1 MTLNHNASLREA
13 DPTVARLINAELRRQ
28 QRGLELIASE
38 NFASRAVIDAMG
50 TPLTNKYAEGY
61 PGRRYYGGCEVVD
74 EVEQLAI
81 DRLKQ
86 LFAAEHANVQPHSG
100 AQANFAAFM
109 ALIRPG
115 ELLMGMSLPHGG
127 HLSHGAAVN
136 HSGVVWR
143 AVHYG
148 VDPATGR
155 IDYDKVRDQAR
166 QERPKLIIA
175 GGSAYARIIDFA
187 AFRSIADEIGAFFLV
202 DMAHFAGLVAGGV
215 YPSPVPH
222 AQVVTSTTHKTLR
235 GPRAGLILCTIEH
248 AKAIDK
254 SVFPGTQGGPL
265 QHVIAAKAVAFGE
278 ALTDDFKEYSR
289 QVVENAK
296 TLADGLTERGF
307 AIVSGG
313 TDSHLMLVDLRPKE
327 LTGKAA
333 EKILGEAG
341 ITVNKNTI
349 PDDPQ
354 SPFVTSG
361 IRLGTPAVT
370 TRGMGVAEMRQ
381 VAELI
386 DRALS
391 RPDETT
397 LAAVRSE
404 VEELTSAFPLY
415 ASAKPVR
422 PAFDGKKSRG
432 GTPVGA
438 HQ

>member
-1 MTLNHNASLREA
+1 MSLDHNASLRQA
-13 DPTVARLINAELRRQ
+13 DPVVARLIDQELRRQ
-28 QRGLELIASE
+28 QSGLELIASE

-61 PGRRYYGGCEVVD
+61 PGRRYYGGCEVID
-74 EVEQLAI
+74 QIEQLAI

-86 LFAAEHANVQPHSG
+86 LFGAEHANVQPHSG

-109 ALIRPG
+109 AVIPPG
-115 ELLMGMSLPHGG
+115 ETLMGMSLPHGG

-136 HSGVVWR
+136 HSGRIWK

-155 IDYDKVRDQAR
+155 IDYDVVRDQAR
-166 QERPKLIIA
+166 AERPKLIIA
-175 GGSAYARIIDFA
+175 GGSAYARIIDFE
-187 AFRSIADEIGAFFLV
+187 AFRSIADEVGAIFLV
-202 DMAHFAGLVAGGV
+202 DMAHFAGLVAAGI

-222 AQVVTSTTHKTLR
+222 AQIVTSTTHKTLR
-235 GPRAGLILCTIEH
+235 GPRAGLILCTAEY

-265 QHVIAAKAVAFGE
+265 EHMIAAKAVAFGE
-278 ALTDDFKEYSR
+278 ALTADFKTYAR
-289 QVVENAK
+289 RVVDNAQ
-296 TLADGLTERGF
+296 TLADTLVGLGY

-313 TDSHLMLVDLRPKE
+313 TDTHLMLVDLRPKN

-333 EKILGEAG
+333 EKTLGDAG
-341 ITVNKNTI
+341 ITVNKNTV

-370 TRGMGVAEMRQ
+370 TRGLGTREMRR

-386 DRALS
+386 DEALTK
-391 RPDETT
+391 PDEKT
-397 LAAVRSE
+397 LARVRGE
-404 VEELTSAFPLY
+404 VRELTAAFPLY
-415 ASAKPVR
+415 QSAKAAGGVR
-422 PAFDGKKSRG
+422 RSA
-432 GTPVGA
+432 
-438 HQ
+438 

>member
-1 MTLNHNASLREA
+1 MTIDHNASLRDA
-13 DPTVARLINAELRRQ
+13 DPLVAHLIDRELGRQ
-28 QRGLELIASE
+28 RHGLELIASE

-61 PGRRYYGGCEVVD
+61 PGRRYYGGCEIID
-74 EVEQLAI
+74 EIEQLAI

-86 LFAAEHANVQPHSG
+86 IFGAEHANVQPHSG

-109 ALIRPG
+109 ALIPPG
-115 ELLMGMSLPHGG
+115 EKIMGMSLPHGG

-136 HSGVVWR
+136 HSGVIWK

-155 IDYDKVRDQAR
+155 IDHDAVRDQAR
-166 QERPKLIIA
+166 RERPRLIIA

-187 AFRSIADEIGAFFLV
+187 AFRSIADEVGAVFLV

-222 AQVVTSTTHKTLR
+222 SPVVTSTTHKTLR
-235 GPRAGLILCTIEH
+235 GPRAGLILSTSEH

-265 QHVIAAKAVAFGE
+265 EHVIAAKAVAFGE
-278 ALTDDFKEYSR
+278 ALTDNFKVYSR
-289 QVVENAK
+289 RVVQNAK
-296 TLADGLTERGF
+296 TLATSLIDRGF

-313 TDSHLMLVDLRPKE
+313 TDTHLMLVDLRPKN

-333 EKILGEAG
+333 EKILDQAG

-361 IRLGTPAVT
+361 IRLGTPALT
-370 TRGMGVAEMRQ
+370 TRGMGTSEMER

-386 DRALS
+386 DRALTH
-391 RPDETT
+391 PDEAT
-397 LAAVRSE
+397 LARVREE
-404 VEELTSAFPLY
+404 VGELSSSFPLY
-415 ASAKPVR
+415 QPKSTAGRVR
-422 PAFDGKKSRG
+422 RTA
-432 GTPVGA
+432 
-438 HQ
+438 